1 MMKRQEQGYVAL
13 LAVLVVGTVATGV
26 GLLLLTTGVD
36 GQRMAIAS
44 QSSTQARGLVG
55 ACADEALMTIR
66 NNQVYTGTGNLNLG
80 AGSCTYTVTNTGTNN
95 RTIAITATVNSVVR
109 RAQVYV
115 TIGTSSISVTSWQEV
130 T

>member
-1 MMKRQEQGYVAL
+1 MMRQEQGYVAL
-13 LAVLVVGTVATGV
+13 LAVLVVGVVATAV
-26 GLLLLTTGVD
+26 GLLVLTTGVD
-36 GQRMAIAS
+36 GQRSALITQA
-44 QSSTQARGLVG
+44 STQARGLVG

-80 AGSCTYTVTNTGTNN
+80 AGSCTYTVASTGATN
-95 RTIAITATVNSVVR
+95 RTITITATVNSVVR